1 MTRGGRRGRPGPE
14 WQNALLIAADRRH
27 SGLWAA
33 GTAAAGSRLCRKTRA
48 SYPSRAWRR
57 GSVPNRC
64 GAFSGSPA
72 RRLHQPGHRA
82 VGRSTLPARLQTSR
96 IWITARQAL
105 QAAPA
110 RRGVEKRAAKKPIVL
125 ARLAR
130 ATGWRQVRRDQFPFG
145 GAGQWFTRNPG
156 SKWRRPVPAPSRPD
170 RWR

>member
-1 MTRGGRRGRPGPE
+1 MTRGGRRGPGPE

-27 SGLWAA
+27 SGL
-33 GTAAAGSRLCRKTRA
+33 GLQVRLPRDHAFAEKLARVI
-48 SYPSRAWRR
+48 SVER
-57 GSVPNRC
+57 GVADQSPIGC